1 MKLFLS
7 SLKHKLSRNTSF
19 PELDEAHVPELARLS
34 EEDETSDEESVARR
48 RQKYRTKE
56 DEDVAVFMDISKRLS
71 TQSLIFLL
79 QNHVRHMQGIPEQE
93 LNAALARQQRA
104 ESLRGSDKSPSAI
117 SKRRQFRFAEL
128 SHQQVRAVV
137 HEIPRN
143 DALDEDE
150 DDEDQIERGRWNW
163 WTPEEYSQTRFE
175 AAQEA
180 RYYRKHMPGLVHS
193 ISVLADPGASARD
206 VERSLQSLMHSGF
219 GTRGLESHMARCLS
233 APRKETVQAV
243 LEAQRQDKMSS
254 YEEASERLR
263 RASLERS
270 APNRSFAQ
278 RMGAYDQMEGL
289 KAVMSRWRSVTT
301 TAVTPPTT
309 AAATSEPSLRS
320 AMRACAVRKLS
331 RESSLENNGGP
342 S

>member
-19 PELDEAHVPELARLS
+19 PELDEEHVPELARLS
-34 EEDETSDEESVARR
+34 EDDSSDEESVARR
-48 RQKYRTKE
+48 RQKYHTKE

-93 LNAALARQQRA
+93 LNAALARRQRA
-104 ESLRGSDKSPSAI
+104 DSLRGSDKSSSAI

-128 SHQQVRAVV
+128 SRQQVRAVV

-143 DALDEDE
+143 DALEE
-150 DDEDQIERGRWNW
+150 DDEDQIESGRWNW
-163 WTPEEYSQTRFE
+163 WTPEEYSQTRFD

-180 RYYRKHMPGLVHS
+180 RYYRKHMPGLVKS
-193 ISVLADPGASARD
+193 IGVLADPGASVRD

-243 LEAQRQDKMSS
+243 LEAQRQDKMSSS

-309 AAATSEPSLRS
+309 AAATSEPSSLRS

-331 RESSLENNGGP
+331 RESSLENNV
-342 S
+342 